1 MQEERRRHER
11 IPPRNNAV
19 AMMTPS
25 SLSPFGVLFSNVI
38 FDISESGCGF
48 IYSGWEERPSS
59 QKRLT
64 FATIDDVIH
73 VENIPIRVVVDVP
86 FLEKKHFTVRRCG
99 VEFKDLTDD
108 QREKLQAFI
117 AHQKAS

>member
-1 MQEERRRHER
+1 
-11 IPPRNNAV
+11 
-19 AMMTPS
+19 MTPS
-25 SLSPFGVLFSNVI
+25 SLSPFRALFSNVI

-48 IYSGWEERPSS
+48 IYSGCEERPSS